1 MKKTIPYAS
10 IDASDRL
17 RPIDPDYA
25 AFIAASVEEKGV
37 QTPIVVAPRGDT
49 FKLAEGGHR
58 HAAFG
63 LLGLTEL
70 EVGKHVVI
78 EEMDEAQ
85 RKLREI
91 DENLVRRELNP
102 LDRALFLAKRQE
114 IYEEIN
120 KVAGHGGSRKAEKFA
135 EEGKSQTLRL
145 GFAPRFSQDVADK
158 VGLSERAVQLAL
170 HIAKSLDPVAV
181 KKLRGTK
188 IEGNQQALLSLCDLP
203 ADKQIA
209 AARVIAEG
217 EAKTVSEAR
226 IAIGVDK
233 APSTDPQPRI
243 LATLLDAWSKASR
256 TTKANFLAEIGAEF
270 VKSDAK
276 GVAKPKKGA

>member
-37 QTPIVVAPRGDT
+37 QTPIVVAPRGDG

-63 LLGLTEL
+63 LLGLTDL

-102 LDRALFLAKRQE
+102 LDRALFLAERRK
-114 IYEEIN
+114 IYEKLN
-120 KVAGHGGSRKAEKFA
+120 KTLARGGDRKSDKFA
-135 EEGKSQTLRL
+135 EETKSQTLRL

-158 VGLSERAVQLAL
+158 VGLSERAIQLAL
-170 HIAKSLDPVAV
+170 HIAKSLDPDAV
-181 KKLRGTK
+181 KLLRGTK
-188 IEGNQQALLSLCDLP
+188 IETNQQALLQLCDLT
-203 ADKQIA
+203 ATEQCA
-209 AARVIAEG
+209 AARFIAEG
-217 EAKTVSEAR
+217 EAKTVADAR
-226 IAIGVDK
+226 IAIGKDK

-243 LATLLDAWSKASR
+243 LATLLDAWTKASR

-270 VKSDAK
+270 VKTAD
-276 GVAKPKKGA
+276 KPKKAA

>member
-1 MKKTIPYAS
+1 MRKTISYAS

-37 QTPIVVAPRGDT
+37 QTPIVVTPRGDG

-63 LLGLTEL
+63 LLGWTDL

-102 LDRALFLAKRQE
+102 LDRALFLAERRK
-114 IYEEIN
+114 IYDELN
-120 KVAGHGGSRKAEKFA
+120 KTHGHGGDRKSEKFA
-135 EEGKSQTLRL
+135 EEAKSQTLRL

-170 HIAKSLDPVAV
+170 HIARSLDPLAI
-181 KKLRGTK
+181 KQLRGTK
-188 IEGNQQALLSLCDLP
+188 IEGNQQALLSLCDLTR
-203 ADKQIA
+203 DQQVA

-226 IAIGVDK
+226 IAIGKDK

-243 LATLLDAWSKASR
+243 LATLLEQWQCASR
-256 TTKANFLAEIGAEF
+256 GTRAAFLAEVGAEF

-276 GVAKPKKGA
+276 GSAKPKGGA